1 MQIISSYADETVIML
16 RSFEADPKS
25 SMMDPLHPLVL
36 SLCRHIKELPL
47 VTFQPRLSPILLHF
61 LLLSHS
67 IRCSTC
73 NQFPGLAG
81 SSSEVQV
88 IIQVCLF
95 THSSEKGLHSCLGC
109 CFYRIKIDND
119 SGISHLL
126 HSGYLLQHSAA
137 TDSCLPVVSWSGK
150 IEVNTTCFSKANIVI
165 MQLGSMEE
173 AGAANAF
180 FSGQLQFSGCSF
192 WLSQI
197 AYIFQILCTAA
208 LSDKYPAAAQSL

>member
-95 THSSEKGLHSCLGC
+95 THP
-109 CFYRIKIDND
+109 RR
-119 SGISHLL
+119 
-126 HSGYLLQHSAA
+126 GY
-137 TDSCLPVVSWSGK
+137 
-150 IEVNTTCFSKANIVI
+150 I
-165 MQLGSMEE
+165 
-173 AGAANAF
+173 
-180 FSGQLQFSGCSF
+180 
-192 WLSQI
+192 
-197 AYIFQILCTAA
+197 AA
-208 LSDKYPAAAQSL
+208 LVAVSTELKLIMILEFHTCCTLGIFFNILLPLTPAFLLCPGLEKLR